1 MKTKMRR
8 FFSSKDVLDELE
20 LAESLGENEATFYVS
35 VDGIGEWLFEEIDD
49 LPDDVYLVRNLKAPV
64 EVLEEKMSYQVTV
77 KGRKLFVS
85 KKLYNLQFVLKV
97 LKEKLFS
104 DVLYKNDF
112 VVGFVFTFSR
122 LKRKRRENR
131 AKKSKTKTAVA
142 KPR

>member
-1 MKTKMRR
+1 MKTRMRR

-20 LAESLGENEATFYVS
+20 LAESFGENEATFYVS

-64 EVLEEKMSYQVTV
+64 EVLEEKRSYQVTV

-85 KKLYNLQFVLKV
+85 KKLCNLQFVLKV
-97 LKEKLFS
+97 LREKLFS
-104 DVLYKNDF
+104 DVLYKNGF

-131 AKKSKTKTAVA
+131 AKRSKAKTAMA